1 MKLIKI
7 FYFLLGFIF
16 LDFCLS
22 RTSLPINKY
31 SYTMGYKKIYKKI
44 KDTKGQ
50 KRIILFGGSS
60 LAWGLSAKD
69 LTNDLRILTLNSGI
83 HGAMGTKRILS
94 TVIDVI
100 EKDKDLIVISPE
112 YQSINQNFAKS
123 RSKEYCEIILYT
135 LNKYPTE
142 CIGYS
147 LNKVIRLFPT
157 FNKKSGDYFKSGF
170 NEYGDYVYRRQQVN
184 MIGKVRK
191 DKNCI
196 NFSNNDLV
204 QHYIPLMKELK
215 NKGYKIV
222 YIPTLIPKGCG
233 DLSDINTFHNLLYEE
248 FGIKGFKNMDLQE
261 DHKYFYNS
269 NYHLTKEGVKLR
281 TKYTLNQ
288 LNKFLYN

>member
-31 SYTMGYKKIYKKI
+31 RYTMGYKKIYKKI

-196 NFSNNDLV
+196 KNRLIDSSSGPSGVPKLTMMRAQLSLGFIFACFSHTIIDHFQNRPYHVL
-204 QHYIPLMKELK
+204 LALLEGL
-215 NKGYKIV
+215 
-222 YIPTLIPKGCG
+222 CG
-233 DLSDINTFHNLLYEE
+233 RGSA
-248 FGIKGFKNMDLQE
+248 Q
-261 DHKYFYNS
+261 
-269 NYHLTKEGVKLR
+269 R
-281 TKYTLNQ
+281 RANQ
-288 LNKFLYN
+288 NQQ